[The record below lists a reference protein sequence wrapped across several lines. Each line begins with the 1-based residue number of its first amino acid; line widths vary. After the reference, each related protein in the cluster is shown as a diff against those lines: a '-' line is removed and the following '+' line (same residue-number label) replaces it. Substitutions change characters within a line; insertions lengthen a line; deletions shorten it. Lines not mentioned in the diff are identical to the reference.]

1 MEQFLKSPTGLVF
14 AIGCMLGA
22 ILPSVLRGLLPRH
35 LLIGGVVGLLLVNI
49 VLFTVNTF
57 AALARAKGKTE
68 KELEDLLAPA
78 LQGVP
83 NVVGPGFLKIVRRA
97 AMFCLGVSAGALV
110 LLLLRHYHPLR

>member
-1 MEQFLKSPTGLVF
+1 MVGV
-14 AIGCMLGA
+14 
-22 ILPSVLRGLLPRH
+22 ILPCVLPGLLPRH
-35 LLIGGVVGLLLVNI
+35 LLIVGVLGLLLVNV
-49 VLFTVNTF
+49 VLFVVNAF

-83 NVVGPGFLKIVRRA
+83 NVVGQSFLKIVRRA